1 MSLKLIWAESENG
14 FIGKGHGLPWR
25 IASEMKHFKLTT
37 QGHFVV
43 VGYNTLKGFNGR
55 LLPNRTTLLYTEKG
69 YMDFNDLEVMD
80 TSIDDLKHFQ
90 VVDEAE
96 VVELAK
102 TEDVYVI
109 GGKATYENFMPLAD
123 EIIRTIIHEDVDGD
137 VEAPYVVW
145 DWFLKTQTRKV
156 SKDGEPSYTIE
167 HYRMMDQI
175 PVQ

>member
-1 MSLKLIWAESENG
+1 
-14 FIGKGHGLPWR
+14 
-25 IASEMKHFKLTT
+25 
-37 QGHFVV
+37 
-43 VGYNTLKGFNGR
+43 
-55 LLPNRTTLLYTEKG
+55 
-69 YMDFNDLEVMD
+69 MDFNDLGVMD
-80 TSIDDLKHFQ
+80 TSVDDLKHFQ

-123 EIIRTIIHEDVDGD
+123 EIIRTVIHEDVDGD

-145 DWFLKTQTRKV
+145 DWFLKVQTRHVQKE
-156 SKDGEPSYTIE
+156 GEPCYTIE

-175 PVQ
+175 PVQK